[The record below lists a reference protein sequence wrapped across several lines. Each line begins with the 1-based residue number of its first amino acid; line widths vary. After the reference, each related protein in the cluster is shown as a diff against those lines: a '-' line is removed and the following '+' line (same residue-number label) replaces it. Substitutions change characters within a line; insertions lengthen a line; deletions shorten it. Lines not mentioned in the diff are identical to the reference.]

1 MDLGLPFLSDSS
13 PAPGFR
19 PSCKITQGPASS
31 GGGGLLD
38 AVASLLSAPQADP
51 WAENL
56 RSVEIVQGPAPF
68 LDTCRLLL
76 SRSST
81 TPDVAVDD
89 ELGVQLGFDD
99 SLTTVFTGKVAVLGS
114 RRDQGLEAVLASPAQ
129 MLAQSRQNASF
140 EQRTLGDV
148 LRLWAGEAQ
157 VTPGDLDTGPS
168 FPFLAVDDRRSA
180 WEWIGVL
187 ARLAG
192 LLAWIDADGKLNC
205 KQPAGAP
212 ARSYHYGQDLL
223 ALRFTERVA
232 NLGEITMGGE
242 GAAGSQGAQAWSWLA
257 KSADSVQASA
267 GDGAPKRLYQEGALR
282 DHSAVDA
289 AANGISERAQALRS
303 IVEVTVPGSPEVGV
317 GAPFELA
324 DCPGGRGDGTYVA
337 LGVRHRYAKTRGFIT
352 ELTGAA
358 A

>member
-1 MDLGLPFLSDSS
+1 
-13 PAPGFR
+13 
-19 PSCKITQGPASS
+19 
-31 GGGGLLD
+31 
-38 AVASLLSAPQADP
+38 
-51 WAENL
+51 
-56 RSVEIVQGPAPF
+56 
-68 LDTCRLLL
+68 
-76 SRSST
+76 
-81 TPDVAVDD
+81 
-89 ELGVQLGFDD
+89 
-99 SLTTVFTGKVAVLGS
+99 
-114 RRDQGLEAVLASPAQ
+114 
-129 MLAQSRQNASF
+129 
-140 EQRTLGDV
+140 
-148 LRLWAGEAQ
+148 
-157 VTPGDLDTGPS
+157 
-168 FPFLAVDDRRSA
+168 
-180 WEWIGVL
+180 
-187 ARLAG
+187 

-212 ARSYHYGQDLL
+212 ARSYRYGQDLL

-232 NLGEITMGGE
+232 NLGEITMSGE